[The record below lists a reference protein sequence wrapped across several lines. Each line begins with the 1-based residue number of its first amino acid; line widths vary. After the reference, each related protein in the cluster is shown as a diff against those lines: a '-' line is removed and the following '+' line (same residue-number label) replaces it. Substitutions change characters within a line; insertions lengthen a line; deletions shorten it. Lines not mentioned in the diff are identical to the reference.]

1 MGTQKHDEEAKAA
14 VSEGIYATC
23 IDTRLSIIL
32 ALGKGVEVL
41 GGFAG
46 GEFLAG
52 FAGSGFAGGEVVRG
66 DNLKPLTELLE

>member
-1 MGTQKHDEEAKAA
+1 MHEKEQAKT
-14 VSEGIYATC
+14 ELGEKRH
-23 IDTRLSIIL
+23 RLCFP
-32 ALGKGVEVL
+32 LGKRVEVL

-52 FAGSGFAGGEVVRG
+52 FAGSGFAGGEVVAM